1 MDELISVA
9 RIGRSLGVHL
19 ILATQ
24 KPAGVVNDQIR
35 SNSKFGICLKV
46 QDRQDSIDVI
56 KRPEAADLK
65 KRAGQFYMQVG
76 NNEYFTL
83 GQSAWAGASYEPSDI
98 IKKKVDTSM
107 KFVSNIGSVIK
118 KVDDVQYAP
127 TKKDGEQLTNIVK
140 YIYELG
146 KSENIKL
153 KPLWLENIPEVIIL
167 ENTKRKYNIQKQ
179 NNEVVPVIGEFD
191 DPYNQRQGPV
201 QIDFRKQGNVIVY
214 GNAESGKETLIS
226 TMVFDIISTYS
237 VNEANMYLIDFGSE
251 ALKIF
256 REAPQIGDVVL
267 STDSEKISRLFEML
281 QKEMKKRNRAY
292 IKLWW

>member
-1 MDELISVA
+1 
-9 RIGRSLGVHL
+9 
-19 ILATQ
+19 
-24 KPAGVVNDQIR
+24 
-35 SNSKFGICLKV
+35 
-46 QDRQDSIDVI
+46 
-56 KRPEAADLK
+56 
-65 KRAGQFYMQVG
+65 
-76 NNEYFTL
+76 
-83 GQSAWAGASYEPSDI
+83 
-98 IKKKVDTSM
+98 M

-281 QKEMKKRNRAY
+281 QKEMKKRTELTSNY
-292 IKLWW
+292 GGDIKLFIKPILLIAIGVVCFYVFEKMWYIRWGGAILFFVYVFIKEKEIIVEILNKRK

>member
-1 MDELISVA
+1 M
-9 RIGRSLGVHL
+9 
-19 ILATQ
+19 
-24 KPAGVVNDQIR
+24 
-35 SNSKFGICLKV
+35 
-46 QDRQDSIDVI
+46 
-56 KRPEAADLK
+56 
-65 KRAGQFYMQVG
+65 
-76 NNEYFTL
+76 
-83 GQSAWAGASYEPSDI
+83 
-98 IKKKVDTSM
+98 
-107 KFVSNIGSVIK
+107 
-118 KVDDVQYAP
+118 QYAP

-267 STDSEKISRLFEML
+267 STDSEK
-281 QKEMKKRNRAY
+281 
-292 IKLWW
+292 